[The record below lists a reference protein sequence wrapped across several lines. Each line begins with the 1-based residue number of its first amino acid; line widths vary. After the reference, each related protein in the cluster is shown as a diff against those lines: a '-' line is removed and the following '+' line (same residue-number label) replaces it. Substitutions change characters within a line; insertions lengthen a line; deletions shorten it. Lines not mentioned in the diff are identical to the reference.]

1 MPKGNHM
8 TRQISPHGLAKLK
21 QWEGLKTKAYK
32 DSGGVWTIGY
42 GHTATA
48 GEPKPRA
55 GMVITAAEAE
65 NILLKDLTQYEAAV
79 ESLVKVELNDNQFAA
94 LVSFVYNIPLAKFKK
109 STLLKKLNAGNY
121 DAVPN
126 ELMKWINVDHKKNQ
140 GLVNRRRA
148 EGYLW
153 MEGAFVTSKD
163 VVPEPKKENP
173 LFNMKMVGQVA
184 GAASGFGAIA
194 AGSGPVQWA
203 FAAIMVILVA
213 FACYGLFTQM
223 KEAEA

>member
-1 MPKGNHM
+1 M

-65 NILLKDLTQYEAAV
+65 SILLKDLTQYEAAV

-94 LVSFVYNIPLAKFKK
+94 LVSFVYNIPLASFKK
-109 STLLKKLNAGNY
+109 SKLLKKLNAGNY
-121 DAVPN
+121 DAVPT
-126 ELMKWINVDHKKNQ
+126 ELMKWVNVNHKKNQ
-140 GLVNRRRA
+140 GLVNRRQA

-153 MEGAFVTSKD
+153 MEGAYVTSKNI
-163 VVPEPKKENP
+163 VPEPKKENP
-173 LFNMKMVGQVA
+173 VLNMKMAGQVA
-184 GAASGFGAIA
+184 GAATGLGAIA

-203 FAAIMVILVA
+203 LAAIMVILVV
-213 FACYGLFTQM
+213 FFCYGLFKQM
-223 KEAEA
+223 KDAEA

>member
-1 MPKGNHM
+1 M

-65 NILLKDLTQYEAAV
+65 RILLKDLTQYEAAV

-94 LVSFVYNIPLAKFKK
+94 LVSFVYNIPLASFKK

-121 DAVPN
+121 DAVPT
-126 ELMKWINVDHKKNQ
+126 ELMKWVNVNHKKNQ
-140 GLVNRRRA
+140 GLVNRRQA

-163 VVPEPKKENP
+163 VVPEQKTVNP
-173 LFNMKMVGQVA
+173 ELNLEGIGQVA
-184 GAASGFGAIA
+184 TAASSFGTFA

-203 FAAIMVILVA
+203 FAAVMVA
-213 FACYGLFTQM
+213 GFAVLFFCYIKRFM
-223 KEAEA
+223 EAKL

>member
-1 MPKGNHM
+1 M

-65 NILLKDLTQYEAAV
+65 SILLKDLTQYEAAI
-79 ESLVKVELNDNQFAA
+79 ENNVKVKLTDNQFAA
-94 LVSFVYNIPLAKFKK
+94 LVSFVYNIPLASFKK
-109 STLLKKLNAGNY
+109 STLLKKLNQGNY
-121 DAVPN
+121 DAVPT
-126 ELMKWINVDHKKNQ
+126 ELMKWTKAGGKKIQ

-163 VVPEPKKENP
+163 VVPEPKKENLLLKP
-173 LFNMKMVGQVA
+173 EVLGPVGSVL
-184 GAASGFGAIA
+184 SGTSAIA
-194 AGSGPVQWA
+194 TGSGPVQWA
-203 FAAIMVILVA
+203 LAAVMVICVAIGLYYLVK
-213 FACYGLFTQM
+213 GM
-223 KEAEA
+223 REAEA

>member
-1 MPKGNHM
+1 M

-32 DSGGVWTIGY
+32 DAGGVWTIGY
-42 GHTATA
+42 GHTAMA

-55 GMVITAAEAE
+55 GMVITPAEAE
-65 NILLKDLTQYEAAV
+65 SILLKDLTQYEAAV

-94 LVSFVYNIPLAKFKK
+94 LVSFVYNIPLVSFKK
-109 STLLKKLNAGNY
+109 SKLLKKLNAGNY
-121 DAVPN
+121 DAVPT
-126 ELMKWINVDHKKNQ
+126 ELMKWTKAGGKKLQ

-163 VVPEPKKENP
+163 VVPEQKTVHPVLKPEVLGP
-173 LFNMKMVGQVA
+173 VIS
-184 GAASGFGAIA
+184 AASGLTGFAT
-194 AGSGPVQWA
+194 GSGPFQWA
-203 FAAIMVILVA
+203 LAAIMVIGAALLI
-213 FACYGLFTQM
+213 YWGIKQM
-223 KEAEA
+223 KESEA

>member
-1 MPKGNHM
+1 M
-8 TRQISPHGLAKLK
+8 TRQISQHGLAKLK

-42 GHTATA
+42 GHTAVA

-55 GMVITAAEAE
+55 GMVIIAAEAE
-65 NILLKDLTQYEAAV
+65 SILLKDLTQYEAAI
-79 ESLVKVELNDNQFAA
+79 ENNVKVKLNDNQFAA
-94 LVSFVYNIPLAKFKK
+94 LVSFAFNVGIGAFKN
-109 STLLKKLNAGNY
+109 STLLKKLNQGNFN
-121 DAVPN
+121 AVPT
-126 ELMKWINVDHKKNQ
+126 ELMKWTKAGGKKIQ

-153 MEGAFVTSKD
+153 MEGAYVTSKNI
-163 VVPEPKKENP
+163 VPEPKKENP
-173 LFNMKMVGQVA
+173 VLNMKMVGQVA

-213 FACYGLFTQM
+213 FACYGLFKQM
-223 KEAEA
+223 KDAEA

>member
-1 MPKGNHM
+1 M

-32 DSGGVWTIGY
+32 DAGGVWTIGY
-42 GHTATA
+42 GHTAVA

-65 NILLKDLTQYEAAV
+65 RILLKDLTQYEAAV

-94 LVSFVYNIPLAKFKK
+94 LVSFVYNIPLASFKK
-109 STLLKKLNAGNY
+109 STLLKKLNSGNY
-121 DAVPN
+121 DAVPT
-126 ELMKWINVDHKKNQ
+126 ELMKWTKAGGKKLQ

-163 VVPEPKKENP
+163 VVPEPKKENLLLKP
-173 LFNMKMVGQVA
+173 EVLGPVGSVL
-184 GAASGFGAIA
+184 SGTSAIA
-194 AGSGPVQWA
+194 TGSGPVQWA
-203 FAAIMVILVA
+203 LAVVMIICVAIGLYYLVK
-213 FACYGLFTQM
+213 GM
-223 KEAEA
+223 KDAEA

>member
-1 MPKGNHM
+1 M
-8 TRQISPHGLAKLK
+8 TRKISEHGLAKLK
-21 QWEGLKTKAYK
+21 QWEGLRTKAYR
-32 DSGGVWTIGY
+32 DDGGVWTIGY
-42 GHTATA
+42 GHTAMA
-48 GEPKPRA
+48 GAPKPHA
-55 GMVITAAEAE
+55 GMVISTEEAE
-65 NILLKDLTQYEAAV
+65 KILLKDLVQYEAAV

-126 ELMKWINVDHKKNQ
+126 ELMKWINVDRKKNQ

-153 MEGAFVTSKD
+153 MEGAFVASKN

-173 LFNMKMVGQVA
+173 VLNMKMAGQVA
-184 GAASGFGAIA
+184 GAATGLGAIA

-203 FAAIMVILVA
+203 LAAIMVILVA
-213 FACYGLFTQM
+213 FVCYGLFKQM
-223 KEAEA
+223 KDAEA

>member
-1 MPKGNHM
+1 M
-8 TRQISPHGLAKLK
+8 TRQISPHGLEKLK

-32 DSGGVWTIGY
+32 DAGGVWTIGY
-42 GHTATA
+42 GHTAMA

-65 NILLKDLTQYEAAV
+65 RILLKDLTQYEAAV
-79 ESLVKVELNDNQFAA
+79 ENNVKVELNDNQFAA
-94 LVSFVYNIPLAKFKK
+94 LVSFVYNIPIASFKK

-126 ELMKWINVDHKKNQ
+126 ELMKWTKAGGKKLQ

-163 VVPEPKKENP
+163 VVPEQKKENP
-173 LFNMKMVGQVA
+173 LFQKETILSVGGMA
-184 GAASGFGAIA
+184 TGLTGYATGA
-194 AGSGPVQWA
+194 GPVQWA
-203 FAAIMVILVA
+203 LAAVMVICVA
-213 FACYGLFTQM
+213 FFLYYFAKRM
-223 KEAEA
+223 NEAEA

>member
-1 MPKGNHM
+1 M
-8 TRQISPHGLAKLK
+8 TRKISQHGLEKLK

-32 DSGGVWTIGY
+32 DAGGVWTIGY

-65 NILLKDLTQYEAAV
+65 RILLKDLVQYEAAV
-79 ESLVKVELNDNQFAA
+79 ENNVKVKLNDNQFAA
-94 LVSFVYNIPLAKFKK
+94 LVSFVYNIPLVSFKK

-121 DAVPN
+121 DAVPT
-126 ELMKWINVDHKKNQ
+126 ELMKWTKAGGKKLQ

-173 LFNMKMVGQVA
+173 LFQKETILSVGGMA
-184 GAASGFGAIA
+184 TGLTGFATGA
-194 AGSGPVQWA
+194 GPVQWA
-203 FAAIMVILVA
+203 LAAVLVIGAA
-213 FACYGLFTQM
+213 FVFYWGIQRM
-223 KEAEA
+223 REEEA

>member
-1 MPKGNHM
+1 M
-8 TRQISPHGLAKLK
+8 TRQISPHGLEKLK

-32 DSGGVWTIGY
+32 DAGGVWTVGY

-65 NILLKDLTQYEAAV
+65 RILLKDLVQYEAAV
-79 ESLVKVELNDNQFAA
+79 ENNVKVELNDNQFAA
-94 LVSFVYNIPLAKFKK
+94 LVSFVYNIPLASFKK

-121 DAVPN
+121 DAVPT
-126 ELMKWINVDHKKNQ
+126 ELMKWTKAGGKKIQ

-163 VVPEPKKENP
+163 IVPEQKTVNP
-173 LFNMKMVGQVA
+173 ELNLEGIGQVA
-184 GAASGFGAIA
+184 TAASSFGTFA

-203 FAAIMVILVA
+203 FAAVMVTG
-213 FACYGLFTQM
+213 FAVLFFCYIKRFM
-223 KEAEA
+223 EAKL

>member
-1 MPKGNHM
+1 M
-8 TRQISPHGLAKLK
+8 TRQISPHGLEKLK

-32 DSGGVWTIGY
+32 DAGGVWTIGY
-42 GHTATA
+42 GHTAMA

-65 NILLKDLTQYEAAV
+65 RILLKDLTQYEAAV
-79 ESLVKVELNDNQFAA
+79 ENNVKVELNDNQFAA
-94 LVSFVYNIPLAKFKK
+94 LVSFVYNIPLASFKK

-121 DAVPN
+121 DAVPT
-126 ELMKWINVDHKKNQ
+126 ELMKWTKAGGKKIQ

-163 VVPEPKKENP
+163 VVPEPKKENLLLKP
-173 LFNMKMVGQVA
+173 EVLGPVGSVL
-184 GAASGFGAIA
+184 SGTSAIA
-194 AGSGPVQWA
+194 TGAGPVQWA
-203 FAAIMVILVA
+203 LAAVMVICVAIGLYYLVK
-213 FACYGLFTQM
+213 GM
-223 KEAEA
+223 REAEA

>member
-1 MPKGNHM
+1 M
-8 TRQISPHGLAKLK
+8 TRQISPHGLEKLK

-32 DSGGVWTIGY
+32 DAGGVWTIGY

-65 NILLKDLTQYEAAV
+65 RILLKDLVQYEAAI
-79 ESLVKVELNDNQFAA
+79 ENNVKVKLTDNQFAA
-94 LVSFVYNIPLAKFKK
+94 LVSFVYNIPLASFKK
-109 STLLKKLNAGNY
+109 SKLLKKLNAGNFN
-121 DAVPN
+121 AVPT
-126 ELMKWINVDHKKNQ
+126 ELMKWTKAGGKKLQ

-163 VVPEPKKENP
+163 VVPEQKTVHPVLKPEVIGP
-173 LFNMKMVGQVA
+173 VIS
-184 GAASGFGAIA
+184 AASGLTGFAT
-194 AGSGPVQWA
+194 GSGPFQWA
-203 FAAIMVILVA
+203 LAAVMVIGVVIGSFYFLKR
-213 FACYGLFTQM
+213 F
-223 KEAEA
+223 KEAEL

>member
-1 MPKGNHM
+1 M
-8 TRQISPHGLAKLK
+8 TRQISQHGLDKLK

-42 GHTATA
+42 GHTAVA

-65 NILLKDLTQYEAAV
+65 RILLKDLTQYEAAV

-94 LVSFVYNIPLAKFKK
+94 LVSFVYNIPLVSFKK

-121 DAVPN
+121 DAVPT
-126 ELMKWINVDHKKNQ
+126 ELMKWTKAGGKKIQ

-163 VVPEPKKENP
+163 VVPEPKKENLLLKP
-173 LFNMKMVGQVA
+173 EVLGPVGSVL
-184 GAASGFGAIA
+184 SGTSAIA
-194 AGSGPVQWA
+194 TGSGPVQWA
-203 FAAIMVILVA
+203 LAVVMIICVAIGLYYLVK
-213 FACYGLFTQM
+213 GM
-223 KEAEA
+223 KDAEA